1 MERGENIQIEEQ
13 RNQNGNL
20 ANAKAIYNE
29 VRLPVTLK
37 SDQLDKGITTRYVS
51 MFCLINY
58 IATILS
64 FFGGANFM
72 VIFKNGKTL
81 VLS

>member
-29 VRLPVTLK
+29 VRLPVTEK
-37 SDQLDKGITTRYVS
+37 SDQLDKRITT
-51 MFCLINY
+51 
-58 IATILS
+58 
-64 FFGGANFM
+64 
-72 VIFKNGKTL
+72 
-81 VLS
+81 